1 MGHSLAL
8 IALEKVYW
16 RLVLQATVFRE
27 AWMLIGHMGRGG
39 AV

>member
-1 MGHSLAL
+1 MRHSLAL
-8 IALEKVYW
+8 IALEEVDW